1 MEEEKW
7 EGATEVESNW
17 FKFQVVGDKIKGTL
31 VDKHL
36 QESQDEVFSD
46 QWVYKIKKED
56 GQVWNV
62 GISVKKSGTVER
74 LNKCQVGE
82 IIGIKFESEGE
93 SAIKGGHKAK
103 NLKVYSFGMDTNYL
117 GEELTGEQ
125 VKF

>member
-17 FKFQVVGDKIKGTL
+17 FKFQAVGDKIKGTL
-31 VDKHL
+31 VGKHL

-56 GQVWNV
+56 GQIWNV
-62 GISVKKSGTVER
+62 GISVKKTGTIER

-103 NLKVYSFGMDTNYL
+103 NLKVYSFGMDPKYL
-117 GEELTGEQ
+117 GEELSAEQ
-125 VKF
+125 INF